1 MQQQQQWTE
10 VIEPNKRLLSIPLK
24 EVWRYKDL
32 LLMLVKRDFVSY
44 YKQTILGPLWFF
56 LQPIL
61 TTLIFVFI
69 FGNIAE
75 ISTDGLPHFIF
86 YLSGITLWNYFSDCL
101 NKTATVFKDNANLMG
116 KVYFPR
122 LILPL
127 SIIASNLI
135 KLGIQFIL
143 FICVWLYFVFSV
155 ENTIY
160 PNWYALLF
168 PFLIF
173 ITGLQALGFG
183 MIISSMTSKYRDL
196 IFLLSFA
203 IQLWMYATPVIY
215 PLSSIP
221 QKYQWI
227 ININPITPVIELF
240 RYGFLGK
247 GSFSVESIVYC
258 LLFTLLIVTA
268 GTIVFNKVEKNFMD
282 TV

>member
-1 MQQQQQWTE
+1 MQQTQQWTE
-10 VIEPNKRLLSIPLK
+10 IIRAGKRLLNIPLK

-44 YKQTILGPLWFF
+44 YKQTILGPIWFF

-61 TTLIFVFI
+61 TTFIFVII
-69 FGNIAE
+69 FGNIAQ
-75 ISTDGLPHFIF
+75 IGTDGLPHFIF
-86 YLSGITLWNYFSDCL
+86 YLSGITLWNYFSECL
-101 NKTATVFKDNANLMG
+101 NKTATVFKDNAGMMG

-127 SIIASNLI
+127 SIVTSNLI

-143 FICVWLYFVFSV
+143 FICVWLFYLFNT
-155 ENTIY
+155 ENAIH

-168 PFLIF
+168 PVLVI

-203 IQLWMYATPVIY
+203 VQLWMYATPIIY
-215 PLSSIP
+215 PLSAIP
-221 QKYQWI
+221 QKYQWL
-227 ININPITPVIELF
+227 ININPVTPVIELF
-240 RYGFLGK
+240 RYGFLGR
-247 GSFSVESIVYC
+247 GSFSMDSIIYC
-258 LLFTLLIVTA
+258 LLFTIFIVSF
-268 GTIVFNKVEKNFMD
+268 GTVIFNKVEKNFMD